1 MMLKKL
7 FGKKETPTEEKI
19 LAPMNGKVVEL
30 ENVPDPTFAQKMMG
44 DGVAIEPTD
53 GEVVSPVNGKI
64 IQFFHTKHAVGI
76 ESESGLELLIH
87 VGLETVGMGG
97 EGFEGHV
104 KEGDKVKVG
113 DPLISVDLDL
123 VKEKAAST
131 ITPVIITNAD
141 ILENVEKSYTDGA
154 TRGEVEIMHTK
165 VKK

>member
-1 MMLKKL
+1 MLKKL

-19 LAPMNGKVVEL
+19 FAPLNGKVVEL
-30 ENVPDPTFAQKMMG
+30 ETVPDPTFSQKMMG

-53 GEVVSPVNGKI
+53 GEVVSPVNGEI

-76 ESESGLELLIH
+76 KSESGLELLIH

-123 VKEKAAST
+123 VKEKASST
-131 ITPVIITNAD
+131 ITPVIITNPD
-141 ILENVEKSYTDGA
+141 VLENVEKKYTDDA
-154 TRGEVEIMHTK
+154 SRAEAEIMYTK

>member
-1 MMLKKL
+1 MLKKL
-7 FGKKETPTEEKI
+7 FGKKEKSLDEVI
-19 LAPMNGKVVEL
+19 YAPLNGKVVEL
-30 ENVPDPTFAQKMMG
+30 ETVPDPTFSQKMMG

-53 GEVVSPVNGKI
+53 GKVVSPVNGKV

-76 ESESGLELLIH
+76 ESESGLEILIH

-113 DPLISVDLDL
+113 DPLITVDLDL
-123 VKEKAAST
+123 VKEKASST

-141 ILENVEKSYTDGA
+141 VLETVDKKYSDGA
-154 TRGEVEIMHTK
+154 TNETEIMTTK
-165 VKK
+165 VKS

>member
-1 MMLKKL
+1 MLKKL
-7 FGKKETPTEEKI
+7 FGKKEKPLEEI
-19 LAPMNGKVVEL
+19 IFSPLNGKVVEL
-30 ENVPDPTFAQKMMG
+30 EEVPDPTFSQKMMG

-53 GEVVSPVNGKI
+53 GKVVSPVNGKV

-113 DPLISVDLDL
+113 DPLITVDLDL

-141 ILENVEKSYTDGA
+141 VLETVDKKYSAGA
-154 TRGEVEIMHTK
+154 SHAETEIMSTK
-165 VKK
+165 VKA

>member
-1 MMLKKL
+1 MLKKL

-19 LAPMNGKVVEL
+19 FAPLNGKVVEL
-30 ENVPDPTFAQKMMG
+30 ETVPDPTFSQKMMG

-53 GEVVSPVNGKI
+53 GEVVSPVNGKV

-76 ESESGLELLIH
+76 QSESGLELLIH

-141 ILENVEKSYTDGA
+141 VLENVEKKYTDGA
-154 TRGEVEIMHTK
+154 SRGEAEIMYTK

>member
-1 MMLKKL
+1 MLKKL